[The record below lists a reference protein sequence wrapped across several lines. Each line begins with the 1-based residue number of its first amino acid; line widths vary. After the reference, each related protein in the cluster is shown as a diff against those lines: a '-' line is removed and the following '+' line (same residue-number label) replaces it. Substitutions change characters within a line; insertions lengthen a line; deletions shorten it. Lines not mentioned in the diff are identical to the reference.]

1 MKNMMKR
8 MASLV
13 CALFLLVSLFPT
25 VGYAEEESEQQ
36 TQQGSCVIVSL
47 GDSYSSG
54 EGNPDYYGSELSL
67 DKKVKSQDWLS
78 HRSANS
84 WPGQLTL
91 NIDGVTTKM
100 ASKRDTYWYFAAV
113 SGAKTSHLLKENQTK
128 SYKKGD
134 YQRDN
139 VPIDV
144 QMKVFEQVAAD
155 GRVAEYVT
163 VTIGGNDA
171 DFSNVVQEGFWS
183 SFGCPSIIDDK
194 LNSVWREFYK
204 EEGIRSNILKS
215 YYGIHQNAGEQAKI
229 IVAGYPPLITPK
241 MSWYFS
247 EYVAKNINDSVSRFN
262 QEIEA
267 IVNTCKADG
276 IKICFVSVESA
287 FRTHEA
293 YSSDPFIHP
302 IILGKLPG
310 TIGVSKEKLAAIRE
324 EELVDGEMI
333 SMASMHPNEKGIEV
347 YRDCVQRKI
356 DEIESKGDDVMW
368 PEATKSN
375 ELDVALVL
383 DVSGSM
389 DGEPLRETIKAATS
403 FVDTVLTEESSVGV
417 VAYDT
422 TAMMVCNSTKNGEYA
437 KGTIT
442 NLNAGGS
449 TNIDAGLQ
457 MAEQMLLQG
466 NAKKK
471 IIVLMSDGEPNEGR
485 ADEELIA
492 YADEIKSKGISI
504 YTLGFFH
511 YSYGSS
517 YAQSLMQALASEG
530 CHYEVDDADNLV
542 YFFGDIADQVQGTK
556 YIYVRIACP
565 VDVRVE
571 YNGEVLESKYAESS
585 QRTSFGTLTFEENSE
600 HYADSTDNR
609 IKVLRLRDG
618 AKYDIRIEGN
628 GTGQMTYSIGF
639 MNEEGEYQ
647 DVREFTDVAI
657 NPDTVVDTVAERTRT
672 TTLNVDNDG
681 DGEYDET
688 LKKSG
693 EGYGSGGGG
702 GVADDTDIG
711 VILLW
716 VGIGVGVL
724 AAVGVIV
731 FLRIKSKKRSAADDT
746 ESTVEEC
753 ADLEVAVQDIPDMSA
768 VDIAVDDTEEPD
780 TTE

>member
-1 MKNMMKR
+1 MTQRIGNR
-8 MASLV
+8 IISLL
-13 CALFLLVSLFPT
+13 CAISLLWSLLPVVVRAEGDT
-25 VGYAEEESEQQ
+25 VQN
-36 TQQGSCVIVSL
+36 QGSRVIVSL
-47 GDSYSSG
+47 GDSFSSG
-54 EGNPDYYGSELSL
+54 EGNPDYCDSSL
-67 DKKVKSQDWLS
+67 TIEEKAQNDDWLA
-78 HRSANS
+78 HRSQVS
-84 WPGQLTL
+84 WSSKLVL
-91 NIDGVTTKM
+91 NGVSGEM
-100 ASKRDTYWYFAAV
+100 SKHRDVNWYFAAA
-113 SGAKTSHLLKENQTK
+113 SGAVTADLKGWQEKEYNKGFGLSDTAYLNPQLLIF
-128 SYKKGD
+128 D
-134 YQRDN
+134 
-139 VPIDV
+139 
-144 QMKVFEQVAAD
+144 KVKND
-155 GRVAEYVT
+155 GRQAEYVT
-163 VTIGGNDA
+163 VTIGGNDVQFA
-171 DFSNVVQEGFWS
+171 DVVTNGFLS
-183 SFGCPSIIDDK
+183 STIRCPGLVAFQ
-194 LNSVWREFYK
+194 LNLIWANFYK
-204 EEGIRSNILKS
+204 ENGIRDSIGNA
-215 YYGIHQNAGEQAKI
+215 YYDIHAAAGPQAKI
-229 IVAGYPPLITPK
+229 IVAGYPRLLAPNPN
-241 MSWYFS
+241 SDFS
-247 EYVAKNINDSVSRFN
+247 PEVAALINDSVSRFN
-262 QEIEA
+262 QEINA
-267 IVNTCKADG
+267 LVNACKADG
-276 IKICFVSVESA
+276 IKICFVSVEEA
-287 FRTHEA
+287 FGNNGA
-293 YSSDPFIHP
+293 YSVNPLIHP
-302 IILGKLPG
+302 IRWGMGDEDLKWFG
-310 TIGVSKEKLAAIRE
+310 
-324 EELVDGEMI
+324 I
-333 SMASMHPNEKGIEV
+333 SSAASMHPNDKGIEV

-485 ADEELIA
+485 VDEELIA

-571 YNGEVLESKYAESS
+571 YNGEVLEPKYAESS

-716 VGIGVGVL
+716 VGIGVGVV